1 MTHYTI
7 SLYITA
13 DGDQVMIGPSEV
25 AILQC
30 MMQGGTS
37 LSMKAHFLD
46 SFPDLYP
53 VTHTLLYLNISF
65 NDFRT
70 FPNKIMQCGQLICL
84 KMRNNPIR
92 EIPNS
97 ESPTMQLFNIVYLCM
112 CVDISMLQH
121 LRIFCIS
128 FCLLSDLPT
137 G

>member
-1 MTHYTI
+1 MI
-7 SLYITA
+7 DDSLYKFTLPLIITCTA
-13 DGDQVMIGPSEV
+13 DADQVMIGPSEV

-46 SFPDLYP
+46 TFPDLYP
-53 VTHTLLYLNISF
+53 VTHTLLYLNVSF

-70 FPNKIMQCGQLICL
+70 FPIKIMQCSQLICL

-97 ESPTMQLFNIVYLCM
+97 ELPTLQLFNIVYV
-112 CVDISMLQH
+112 CV
-121 LRIFCIS
+121 
-128 FCLLSDLPT
+128 
-137 G
+137 